1 MKGDNF
7 KVLIV
12 EDEVGVVQFINQ
24 GLKEHGFEVDFAYDG
39 ECGLKL
45 AQSKKYDVI
54 ILDVIILDVII
65 PLINGL
71 ELCRKIRAIDGN
83 VKILM
88 LTALGMLN
96 DKLEGFEAGA
106 NDYLVKPFDFLELLA
121 RIKSLTKQS
130 LLTDEGLE
138 NTDHI
143 IKVAD
148 LEVNTFN
155 KRAKRGGKEISLT
168 AKEFALLELLVI
180 NKNRVVSKTEI
191 AEKIWDINFDRGTN
205 VIEVYINFLRKKID
219 KAFSIKLIHTLV
231 GMGYILKDE

>member
-1 MKGDNF
+1 
-7 KVLIV
+7 
-12 EDEVGVVQFINQ
+12 
-24 GLKEHGFEVDFAYDG
+24 
-39 ECGLKL
+39 
-45 AQSKKYDVI
+45 
-54 ILDVIILDVII
+54 
-65 PLINGL
+65 
-71 ELCRKIRAIDGN
+71 
-83 VKILM
+83 M

>member
-1 MKGDNF
+1 MKTDNL

-24 GLKEHGFEVDFAYDG
+24 GLKENGFEVDFAYDG

-45 AQSKKYDVI
+45 ALSKKYDVI
-54 ILDVIILDVII
+54 ILDVII
-65 PLINGL
+65 PLMNGL
-71 ELCRKIRAIDGN
+71 ELCKKIREVDSA

-121 RIKSLTKQS
+121 RIKSLTKQT
-130 LLTDEGLE
+130 LLIDDHHLE

-143 IKVAD
+143 IKVVD
-148 LEVNTFN
+148 LEVNTYN
-155 KRAKRGGKEISLT
+155 KRAKRRGKEINLT
-168 AKEFALLELLVI
+168 AKEFALLELLVL
-180 NKNRVVSKTEI
+180 NKNRVISKAEI

-205 VIEVYINFLRKKID
+205 VIEVYINFLRNKMD
-219 KAFSIKLIHTLV
+219 KGFSVKLIHTLV